1 MDKEKSAEH
10 STEQKAQPRK
20 RGSKSASVT
29 ANLKA
34 EPSDISRIIHQSF
47 QYFDRK
53 PPKDN
58 DELAERLN
66 GYFVECEKQGRIPTV
81 ENMALALGVTRS
93 TIWDWENLRSG
104 NAARSYMIKKAKE
117 IMADID
123 AALVQEGKIPQVTY
137 IFRAKNF
144 YGMKDQQEVV
154 LTPNASPLGD
164 QKDAESLQKKYL
176 EKTYGSE
183 MIEKQ
188 EDADQVTVT
197 VPAKRKKTAPEE

>member
-10 STEQKAQPRK
+10 STEQKTQPRK
-20 RGSKSASVT
+20 RGSKSASVK

-34 EPSDISRIIHQSF
+34 DKDDISRIIMESF
-47 QYFDRK
+47 QYFNRK

-58 DELAERLN
+58 KELADRLN
-66 GYFVECEKQGRIPTV
+66 GYFTQCSETGQIPTV
-81 ENMALALGVTRS
+81 EDMALACGVTVA
-93 TIWDWENLRSG
+93 TLWDWENRRPA
-104 NAARSYMIKKAKE
+104 NPERTEMIKKAKS
-117 IMADID
+117 IMAAMDSK
-123 AALVQEGKIPQVTY
+123 LVQEGKIPQVTY

-197 VPAKRKKTAPEE
+197 VPAKRKRTAPEE